1 MPLTPGL
8 LYLAASIACSVT
20 VAAMLK
26 LARGWRIDVR
36 QAIAVNYAVAA
47 TLCWALLRPASDT
60 LFAAGT
66 PWLTLAALGIL
77 LPSVFLAMAQAV
89 RHAGVAR
96 SDAAQRLAL
105 FIPLIAA
112 FLLFGETPDGRKLAA
127 IALAFCAL
135 YCLLRRPS
143 PDGEPAEGGRDSWL
157 WPLIVWA
164 GYGVIDV
171 LFKQVARTGTAFSG
185 ALLLAFMLA
194 GMLMLGYLV
203 WRRARWEWRHALA
216 GVALGLANFGNI
228 LTYIRAH
235 QSLPGHPSV
244 VFASMNMGVIA
255 LGALIG
261 ALAFRESLSRL
272 NLLGLALALA
282 AIVLMIPASAARGL
296 RCRCAGAVRA
306 LLRPGLSR
314 QAPFPPRS
322 PCPARPRRRRDDL
335 PPPLR
340 PPRPEPP
347 QRLAPH
353 PPPQPRRRQGRQTA
367 RRPWRDP
374 APPSRS

>member
-1 MPLTPGL
+1 
-8 LYLAASIACSVT
+8 
-20 VAAMLK
+20 
-26 LARGWRIDVR
+26 
-36 QAIAVNYAVAA
+36 
-47 TLCWALLRPASDT
+47 
-60 LFAAGT
+60 
-66 PWLTLAALGIL
+66 
-77 LPSVFLAMAQAV
+77 MAQAV

-112 FLLFGETPDGRKLAA
+112 FLLFGETPDGRSWPRSRWRSARCIACCAA
-127 IALAFCAL
+127 
-135 YCLLRRPS
+135 RRRTAS
-143 PDGEPAEGGRDSWL
+143 RRGRPRRWL

-282 AIVLMIPASAARGL
+282 AIVLMIPASCARPQVPVRRRGSGASSSRSFASGTLPASAHVPRGL
-296 RCRCAGAVRA
+296 GGGGMICR
-306 LLRPGLSR
+306 
-314 QAPFPPRS
+314 
-322 PCPARPRRRRDDL
+322 
-335 PPPLR
+335 
-340 PPRPEPP
+340 
-347 QRLAPH
+347 RL
-353 PPPQPRRRQGRQTA
+353 
-367 RRPWRDP
+367 
-374 APPSRS
+374 

>member
-1 MPLTPGL
+1 MSLTPGL

-143 PDGEPAEGGRDSWL
+143 PDGEPAEGGRDRWL

-282 AIVLMIPASAARGL
+282 AIVLMIPAAR
-296 RCRCAGAVRA
+296 A
-306 LLRPGLSR
+306 
-314 QAPFPPRS
+314 RS
-322 PCPARPRRRRDDL
+322 QVPVRRRDSG
-335 PPPLR
+335 
-340 PPRPEPP
+340 
-347 QRLAPH
+347 ASS
-353 PPPQPRRRQGRQTA
+353 
-367 RRPWRDP
+367 
-374 APPSRS
+374 SRSFASGTRPAS

>member
-261 ALAFRESLSRL
+261 ALAFRESLAPEPAGAGAGPGGHRADDPRQRCARPQVPVRRRGSGASSSRSFAS
-272 NLLGLALALA
+272 GT
-282 AIVLMIPASAARGL
+282 IPAS
-296 RCRCAGAVRA
+296 
-306 LLRPGLSR
+306 
-314 QAPFPPRS
+314 
-322 PCPARPRRRRDDL
+322 
-335 PPPLR
+335 
-340 PPRPEPP
+340 
-347 QRLAPH
+347 
-353 PPPQPRRRQGRQTA
+353 
-367 RRPWRDP
+367 
-374 APPSRS
+374 

>member
-1 MPLTPGL
+1 MLQALCFMAGANSMFYGDALLTTANPQCRPTSAAGAAGHAHRRRACARGAGVPLTPGL

-36 QAIAVNYAVAA
+36 QAIVNYAVAA

-77 LPSVFLAMAQAV
+77 LPACSSPWRRPCAMPAW
-89 RHAGVAR
+89 R

-112 FLLFGETPDGRKLAA
+112 FLLFGETPDASWPRSRWRSARCAAPPVAGRRA
-127 IALAFCAL
+127 
-135 YCLLRRPS
+135 RR
-143 PDGEPAEGGRDSWL
+143 GRRDSWL

-194 GMLMLGYLV
+194 GMLMLGLV
-203 WRRARWEWRHALA
+203 WRRARWGGAMRWRAWRW
-216 GVALGLANFGNI
+216 VWRTFGNI

-244 VFASMNMGVIA
+244 VFASMNMGHRP
-255 LGALIG
+255 GALIG

-282 AIVLMIPASAARGL
+282 IVLMIPAALRAASGAGAQARFGRFFVQVFRVRHHSRLIAHVRGL
-296 RCRCAGAVRA
+296 GGGGMICR
-306 LLRPGLSR
+306 
-314 QAPFPPRS
+314 
-322 PCPARPRRRRDDL
+322 
-335 PPPLR
+335 
-340 PPRPEPP
+340 
-347 QRLAPH
+347 RL
-353 PPPQPRRRQGRQTA
+353 
-367 RRPWRDP
+367 
-374 APPSRS
+374 